1 MTSPLLQIDRLT
13 KRFGG
18 VVATD
23 SITLDIPPGEF
34 HAVIGPNGAGKTTLV
49 GLLAG
54 EVAPQEGAIRFERS
68 DITRLP
74 VHRRSRLTSVVL
86 PAPLGPMTA

>member
-18 VVATD
+18 VIAAD
-23 SITLDIPPGEF
+23 AITLDIPPGEF

-54 EVAPQEGAIRFERS
+54 EIAPQEGAHPLRAKRHHAAAGLSPQPARARPVVS
-68 DITRLP
+68 DQLA
-74 VHRRSRLTSVVL
+74 VF
-86 PAPLGPMTA
+86 